1 MKKIVVVGGMI
12 KGVGISKY
20 IMDTYAAI
28 SQTHNS
34 AFHISF
40 VNESGKND
48 YQNEMQQLRWNSTYI
63 CPWRKNPI
71 NYFWDW
77 FRFLSKNHNEIDV
90 IHFHYDQLSKFWPF
104 LLLKFF
110 PVKHVIVHSHNSSNT
125 DMQKR
130 WFMRLSNWIG
140 KGIVSRMHITRFA
153 VSYEAGKWL
162 FGKSKFKI
170 VHNGVNTQ
178 NYKFNKIE
186 RRKYRQEFDIGN
198 NEIALVNIGRF
209 QAQKNH
215 SFLIRAFSKAH
226 KEFPNTKLFLIGIGP
241 LQYKV
246 KQLVKKLGL
255 EKSVIFLNLRNDV
268 PDIISAFD
276 IFLLPSLYEGFPISL
291 VEAQANGLPIIYSNR
306 VSKKIELTKFIR
318 SASINEID
326 EWSLSI
332 KKIIENKSDFKTR
345 AKQYEVVSSM
355 GYDLF
360 LESEKLADFYMALS

>member
-20 IMDTYAAI
+20 IMDTYAVI

-34 AFHISF
+34 ALHISF

-48 YQNEMQQLRWNSTYI
+48 YQNEMQKLKWNSTYI

-71 NYFWDW
+71 EYFWGW
-77 FRFLSKNHNEIDV
+77 FRFLSKNHKDIDV

-130 WFMRLSNWIG
+130 WFMRISNWIG
-140 KGIVSRMHITRFA
+140 KGIVSRMRIIRFA

-170 VHNGVNTQ
+170 LHNGVNTR
-178 NYKFNKIE
+178 NYKFNETE
-186 RRKYRQEFDIGN
+186 RRRYRQELHIRND
-198 NEIALVNIGRF
+198 EIALVNIGRF

-215 SFLIRAFSKAH
+215 SFLIQVFLKTH

-241 LQYKV
+241 LQFEV
-246 KQLVKKLGL
+246 KQLVKNLGL
-255 EKSVIFLNLRNDV
+255 EKSVIFLDLRNDV
-268 PDIISAFD
+268 PDMLSAFD
-276 IFLLPSLYEGFPISL
+276 MFLLPSLYEGFPISL

-306 VSKKIELTKFIR
+306 VSKKVELTKLIK
-318 SASINEID
+318 SAPINTTD
-326 EWSLSI
+326 EWNLSI
-332 KKIIENKSDFKTR
+332 KQIIENEIDFKTR
-345 AKQYEVVSSM
+345 SKQYEVVKSV